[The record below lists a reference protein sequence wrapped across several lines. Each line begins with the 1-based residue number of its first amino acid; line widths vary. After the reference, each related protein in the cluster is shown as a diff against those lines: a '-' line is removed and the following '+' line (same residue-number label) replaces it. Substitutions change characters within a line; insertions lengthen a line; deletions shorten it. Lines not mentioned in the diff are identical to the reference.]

1 MRSCPS
7 SLGAARSRRGRDFR
21 VRIRV
26 GSWNVG
32 SLTSKSRELVETL
45 LKSKVDIL
53 CVQETRWKGE
63 EAVDIGDYKLW
74 FSGSRVARN
83 GVGIFIGPRH
93 KDNIVGVGRCSD
105 RIMSVR
111 LVIQEESY
119 MVICAYAP
127 HAGLGEEEKSRFW
140 ESLDEVVRSCPA
152 DHRLLIGGDL
162 NGHIGTIS
170 DGYAGVH
177 GGFGY
182 GVRNEEGRS
191 ILEFAV
197 AHDLVVANSFFRK
210 TEAHLATFHSGG
222 HSTQID
228 YLLLRKGDLRTCRD
242 CKALTT
248 WTCSTQ
254 HRLLVMDL
262 VPQRRVTRRGR
273 PTQPRILWKNL
284 NEEKAETFKASVLER
299 VEAVMDTV
307 THGDADQM
315 WNSFASTIRDV
326 AKETLGV
333 AVGTS
338 RGHKSCRESWWISDE
353 VQTKVALK
361 QLRFRELVTCR
372 DGTRDDRTRAE
383 ERKLD
388 SKEGANDIYRIAKAR
403 ERRRRDIDNIKFIKD
418 EAGQTIVKE
427 DEIRKRWEG
436 YFQSLFVGEGP
447 GRQEDPQDLGIGH
460 FQNNNFCRRI
470 SQEEVRSALRK
481 MGRNK
486 AVGPDQIPIEAWRC
500 LGEDGARYIR
510 AIMDMYDGAKA
521 CVRTPVGNTEYFPI
535 EVGLHQGSTLS
546 PFLFALILDE
556 LYRGI
561 QENIP
566 WCLIF
571 ADDIVLVSETKDEL
585 NRRLEQWREA
595 LEQNG
600 LRISRQKTEYLS
612 CEFGRTDD
620 ELNKKVD
627 ETVEC
632 LLQYPSFEEAIAIPW
647 RSLPKRVA
655 KLYFAMRGTPNC
667 SDFFF

>member
-1 MRSCPS
+1 MIGLTGVWNITRHQQSTAGSGFPATVQAFPGNFPAIELQRLNFFWLRNIFLIGSNLFWLTGYSFVFPTTAGCHRRLTSPAGKINSSHTHGYLRSCPT
-7 SLGAARSRRGRDFR
+7 SLGAGRSRGSRDFR

-32 SLTSKSRELVETL
+32 SLMSKSRELIETL

-63 EAVDIGDYKLW
+63 EAVDIGDYKLG

-177 GGFGY
+177 GVFGY

-210 TEAHLATFHSGG
+210 TEAQLATFHSGG

-273 PTQPRILWKNL
+273 PAQPRILWKNL

-383 ERKLD
+383 ER
-388 SKEGANDIYRIAKAR
+388 
-403 ERRRRDIDNIKFIKD
+403 
-418 EAGQTIVKE
+418 
-427 DEIRKRWEG
+427 
-436 YFQSLFVGEGP
+436 
-447 GRQEDPQDLGIGH
+447 
-460 FQNNNFCRRI
+460 
-470 SQEEVRSALRK
+470 
-481 MGRNK
+481 
-486 AVGPDQIPIEAWRC
+486 
-500 LGEDGARYIR
+500 YIR

-521 CVRTPVGNTEYFPI
+521 CVRMPVGNTEYFPI
-535 EVGLHQGSTLS
+535 EVGLHQGLALS

-620 ELNKKVD
+620 ELNVGGNISIGDQILHPQESFRYLGSVLHKSGRIDEDVTHRIKVGMY
-627 ETVEC
+627 VC
-632 LLQYPSFEEAIAIPW
+632 LFFYLSAGVVY
-647 RSLPKRVA
+647 SLMYVC
-655 KLYFAMRGTPNC
+655 FANRFM
-667 SDFFF
+667 

>member
-1 MRSCPS
+1 MLP
-7 SLGAARSRRGRDFR
+7 
-21 VRIRV
+21 I
-26 GSWNVG
+26 
-32 SLTSKSRELVETL
+32 LVAE
-45 LKSKVDIL
+45 V
-53 CVQETRWKGE
+53 V
-63 EAVDIGDYKLW
+63 
-74 FSGSRVARN
+74 
-83 GVGIFIGPRH
+83 
-93 KDNIVGVGRCSD
+93 VGVVTGSD
-105 RIMSVR
+105 SGV
-111 LVIQEESY
+111 
-119 MVICAYAP
+119 
-127 HAGLGEEEKSRFW
+127 F
-140 ESLDEVVRSCPA
+140 
-152 DHRLLIGGDL
+152 
-162 NGHIGTIS
+162 GTIS

-210 TEAHLATFHSGG
+210 TEAQLATFHSGG

-284 NEEKAETFKASVLER
+284 NEKKAETFKASVLER

-338 RGHKSCRESWWISDE
+338 RGHKSF
-353 VQTKVALK
+353 ALK
-361 QLRFRELVTCR
+361 QLRFRELATCW

-383 ERKLD
+383 ERYKEAKREAKKAVARAKDKAYEVLYRKLY

-403 ERRRRDIDNIKFIKD
+403 ESRRRDIDNIKFIKD

-486 AVGPDQIPIEAWRC
+486 AVGPDQIPIEAWRRVLEISQTIFLNNWYQSSKWFQEFVVDLVAGFSKQSPII
-500 LGEDGARYIR
+500 LG
-510 AIMDMYDGAKA
+510 
-521 CVRTPVGNTEYFPI
+521 P
-535 EVGLHQGSTLS
+535 
-546 PFLFALILDE
+546 
-556 LYRGI
+556 
-561 QENIP
+561 
-566 WCLIF
+566 
-571 ADDIVLVSETKDEL
+571 
-585 NRRLEQWREA
+585 NR
-595 LEQNG
+595 
-600 LRISRQKTEYLS
+600 SYLS
-612 CEFGRTDD
+612 TTSIGQ
-620 ELNKKVD
+620 L
-627 ETVEC
+627 
-632 LLQYPSFEEAIAIPW
+632 
-647 RSLPKRVA
+647 
-655 KLYFAMRGTPNC
+655 
-667 SDFFF
+667 